1 MHPVLLFLH
10 PYQTLLKWPQFP
22 TGSSSSSHLA
32 KFSAF
37 RRKFE
42 MRVHFWIMGPTSSL
56 LFEWRLEPVALGDAF
71 LFIAK
76 ARG

>member
-10 PYQTLLKWPQFP
+10 PYQTLLKWPRFP
-22 TGSSSSSHLA
+22 TGSGSSSHLG
-32 KFSAF
+32 KFSTF
-37 RRKFE
+37 RGKFE
-42 MRVHFWIMGPTSSL
+42 IRVHFWIMGPTSSL